1 MNTANQTLTN
11 NKVINQSEKSICT
24 DQPIREEY
32 SSPGRSLT
40 VQTEARPLQNLSQV
54 VRTGDI
60 SEQSCSGNLV
70 TCVITTPQTLEYCVR
85 LNIDDH
91 PGDED
96 DDAGDGDDDV
106 ETAHVGEADN
116 KVGLEDAIPE
126 GEQEC

>member
-1 MNTANQTLTN
+1 M
-11 NKVINQSEKSICT
+11 
-24 DQPIREEY
+24 
-32 SSPGRSLT
+32 
-40 VQTEARPLQNLSQV
+40 
-54 VRTGDI
+54 RTGDI

-106 ETAHVGEADN
+106 ETADVGEADN
-116 KVGLEDAIPE
+116 EVGLEDAIPE